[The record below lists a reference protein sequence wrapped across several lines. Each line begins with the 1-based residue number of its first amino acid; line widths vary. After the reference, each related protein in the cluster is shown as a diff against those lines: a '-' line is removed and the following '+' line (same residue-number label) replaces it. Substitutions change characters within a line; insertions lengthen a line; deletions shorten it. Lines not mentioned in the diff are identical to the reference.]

1 MAHWPFGR
9 GSSRQT
15 VSEARVD
22 GRQGRGSSPRSRS
35 LQVKSH
41 HKDATGME
49 GMAVEGEGQGQAWG
63 TLAPGGIRMAE
74 GILVGGGIQLG
85 RFWWRQKAEGEEGS
99 TGVYLQPNLTNFEV
113 NKWCFT
119 KEGVGSAGVPYI
131 LNNNFKKDS
140 SFNQDG
146 RMSFV
151 IKKAP
156 TEVGGGGY
164 WKAFRLNGIV
174 CFHHGGDID
183 CKVLKTDLEDFAQ
196 FKNIFWG

>member
-1 MAHWPFGR
+1 MGGFNPQYREGPDHDYLQYNHENNPMAHWPFGR

-74 GILVGGGIQLG
+74 GIWRGGIQLG
-85 RFWWRQKAEGEEGS
+85 RFW
-99 TGVYLQPNLTNFEV
+99 
-113 NKWCFT
+113 
-119 KEGVGSAGVPYI
+119 
-131 LNNNFKKDS
+131 
-140 SFNQDG
+140 
-146 RMSFV
+146 
-151 IKKAP
+151 
-156 TEVGGGGY
+156 
-164 WKAFRLNGIV
+164 
-174 CFHHGGDID
+174 
-183 CKVLKTDLEDFAQ
+183 
-196 FKNIFWG
+196 